1 MFLCQLVR
9 HNVYILGVEAG
20 PSMMCIVPSL
30 ERFSLKENLSKSLFY
45 PSLKSNGKRDF
56 FFVYENH
63 KTRVGD
69 LLYSFNHLVTLQVN
83 NLRLK
88 FCIRGLKD
96 STLKAVEST

>member
-1 MFLCQLVR
+1 MGR
-9 HNVYILGVEAG
+9 ET
-20 PSMMCIVPSL
+20 
-30 ERFSLKENLSKSLFY
+30 
-45 PSLKSNGKRDF
+45 F
-56 FFVYENH
+56 FFAYENH

-88 FCIRGLKD
+88 FCIGGLKD